1 MTCYFRHMKDVFSK
15 AGIEVTSENK
25 REVDKII
32 HSIVDIQYKNC
43 SKTWKEVKKKL
54 AEDEEAFISMLK
66 AKMNKV

>member
-1 MTCYFRHMKDVFSK
+1 MKDVFSK

>member
-1 MTCYFRHMKDVFSK
+1 MKDVFSK

-25 REVDKII
+25 REVDKTI